1 MGFSLLAHA
10 LAAGPPPVEANTALS
25 DFGLSVAATAV
36 GAVQGALMVVD
47 EPDYDVV
54 GVVVIAACLGFG
66 GGIVRDMLTGTIP
79 PDALRTPWFTVT
91 VILAAFITTFLHH
104 WFRRLGRLLFLA
116 DALVMGL
123 FGAVGAEKAL
133 LVGLSPFIA
142 VVLGSVVAVSGGIL
156 ADLMMGRHPAIL
168 KPGKPN
174 ALAALVGVLVFVV
187 LTEHFKVHTNLAT
200 AVDVAVVVALRVLV
214 DWKGI
219 VTPTAADITPG
230 LLERIDERAVEP
242 GEDED
247 QR

>member
-91 VILAAFITTFLHH
+91 VMVAALVTTFLHH

-187 LTEHFKVHTNLAT
+187 LTEKFKVHTNLAT
-200 AVDVAVVVALRVLV
+200 AADVAVVVALRVLV

-219 VTPTAADITPG
+219 VTPTAAEITPG
-230 LLERIDERAVEP
+230 LLERLDERAVES

>member
-1 MGFSLLAHA
+1 MAFSLLAHA

-66 GGIVRDMLTGTIP
+66 GGVVRDMLTGTIP
-79 PDALRTPWFTVT
+79 PDALRSPWFTLT
-91 VILAAFITTFLHH
+91 VIVAAFLTTFLHH
-104 WFRRLGRLLFLA
+104 WFRRMGRLLFLA

-123 FGAVGAEKAL
+123 FGAIGAEKAL

-174 ALAALVGVLVFVV
+174 ALAAMVGVLLFVV
-187 LTEHFKVHTNLAT
+187 LAQHFKVHTNIAT
-200 AVDVAVVVALRVLV
+200 AVDVVVVVALRILV
-214 DWKGI
+214 EWKGI
-219 VTPTAADITPG
+219 VTPTAAELTPS

-242 GEDED
+242 GDDED
-247 QR
+247 PA